1 MKKIFM
7 IMAMVTLA
15 FGCSKK
21 EETKTVT
28 TASGQKIEVPTT
40 TTYYYYSSPLDGR
53 STTYLLIKDISTAEV
68 YRPNDTLI
76 ADLTSDEKDE
86 FSAALKGI
94 PTWNQRYEKNSV
106 NEFEEIRKIAPEGET
121 NIYHTFGSP
130 VPAEA
135 NRLLKAC
142 MKIADRL
149 RREKGGERL
158 PV

>member
-1 MKKIFM
+1 
-7 IMAMVTLA
+7 MAMVTLA
-15 FGCSKK
+15 LGCSKK
-21 EETKTVT
+21 EEVETKIET
-28 TASGQKIEVPTT
+28 TASGQKIEVPMT

-53 STTYLLIKDISTAEV
+53 PTTYLLIKDISTAEV

-94 PTWNQRYEKNSV
+94 PKWNQRYEKNSV
-106 NEFEEIRKIAPEGET
+106 NEFEELRKIAPEGET

-130 VPAEA
+130 IPAEPS
-135 NRLLKAC
+135 RLLKVC

-158 PV
+158 PA